1 MEDIVMKKKYTTPQ
15 MEAVDIKP
23 QGILCGSIT
32 LDGNTVNINPF
43 GNPFDPI
50 EFEDDETIN

>member
-1 MEDIVMKKKYTTPQ
+1 MMKKKYSTPQ
-15 MEAVDIKP
+15 MEVVDIKP

-32 LDGNTVNINPF
+32 LDGNNVNINPF
-43 GNPFDPI
+43 GNSPFEPI